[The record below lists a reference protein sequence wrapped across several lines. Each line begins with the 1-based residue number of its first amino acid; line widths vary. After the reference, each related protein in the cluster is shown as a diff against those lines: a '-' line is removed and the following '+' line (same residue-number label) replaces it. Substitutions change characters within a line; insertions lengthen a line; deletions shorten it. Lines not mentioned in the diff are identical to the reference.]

1 MTLWPRSLLWRTF
14 LLLALLA
21 LATTT
26 GWFLIFRTYEQQPRA
41 RQIAQNIVSVVNLTR
56 AALVT
61 AQADRRREL
70 LVDLADSENI
80 QVYPSEPGEQIVPLP
95 NTPLVNLINEQVHQQ
110 LGGNTRLAFQRDG
123 LPGLWVTFD
132 IEGDQYWV
140 RVPRERLERR
150 VALQWIGWG
159 ALALALTLLAAY
171 LIVSHIS
178 RPLKTLARA
187 ATEIGHG
194 RLPARVPE
202 SGAAEV
208 RTLSHAF
215 NEMAR
220 DLARL
225 DEDRALILAG
235 VSHDLRTPLA
245 RLRLG
250 VEMSAADESIREG
263 MNADI
268 EEMDRIIGQFLDFAR
283 AGEAGERAEVTAIDD
298 IVQEAIEH
306 YGKLGHDLEADL
318 ASRVSIPARPKAL
331 RRAVAN
337 LVDNALRYGRE
348 PVSIRTRS
356 RAAQALIEV
365 MDRGRGIPPGDMERM
380 KLPFTRLEP
389 ARVGGSGGSGLGLAI
404 VERVAQSHGGR
415 LELEPREGGGL
426 VARLVLSI
434 RGCDISGKN
443 GSNA

>member
-1 MTLWPRSLLWRTF
+1 MMLWPRSLLWRTF

-21 LATTT
+21 VATTA

-56 AALVT
+56 AALVS
-61 AQADRRREL
+61 AQPDRRHEL
-70 LVDLADSENI
+70 LVDLAQSEDI
-80 QVYPSEPGEQIVPLP
+80 QVYPSEPDEQIVSAP
-95 NTPLVNLINEQVHQQ
+95 NTPLMNLINQDVQKQ

-123 LPGLWVTFD
+123 LPGLWVSFD
-132 IEGDQYWV
+132 IDGDGYWV

-150 VALQWIGWG
+150 NALQWIGWG
-159 ALALALTLLAAY
+159 TLALALTLLAAY

-178 RPLKTLARA
+178 RPLKVLAHA
-187 ATEIGHG
+187 ATEIGRGH
-194 RLPARVPE
+194 LPALVPE

-250 VEMSAADESIREG
+250 VEMSAADESIRQG

-268 EEMDRIIGQFLDFAR
+268 EQMDRIIGQFLDFAR
-283 AGEAGERAEVTAIDD
+283 AGEAGERTELTSVDAMVE
-298 IVQEAIEH
+298 EAVEH
-306 YGKLGHDLEADL
+306 YGKIGHALQAEFGAG
-318 ASRVSIPARPKAL
+318 VSIPARPKAL
-331 RRAVAN
+331 RRALAN
-337 LVDNALRYGRE
+337 LIDNALRYGRE
-348 PVSIRTRS
+348 PVGIRTVRHGN
-356 RAAQALIEV
+356 AVLIEV
-365 MDRGRGIPPGDMERM
+365 LDRGPGIPNAERERM

-389 ARVGGSGGSGLGLAI
+389 ARSGSGGSGLGLAI
-404 VERVAQSHGGR
+404 VERIARAHGGR
-415 LELEPREGGGL
+415 LELGEREGGGL
-426 VARLVLSI
+426 TARLVLSVN
-434 RGCDISGKN
+434 GCEPARKAGP
-443 GSNA
+443 AA